1 MDKQHNGLAARAV
14 QVTVTATGGANAAV
28 VATMP
33 AVPGWVN
40 VIQGYDITG
49 TGATAAALVDI
60 TISGLAVAVSHKAA
74 VPAGVTVLT
83 ERNVRFPRGL
93 QATGANTA
101 VSVTL
106 PALGLGSLSATV
118 NVYGYRVRG

>member
-1 MDKQHNGLAARAV
+1 MNRQHNGLVPQAV
-14 QVTVTATGGANAAV
+14 PVVITATGGANASV

-40 VIQGYDITG
+40 VIQGYDVTG

-60 TISGLAVAVSHKAA
+60 TISGLPSAISHKAV
-74 VPAGVTVLT
+74 VPAGVTALA
-83 ERNVRFPRGL
+83 ERNVRFPNGI
-93 QATGANTA
+93 QATAANLA
-101 VSVTL
+101 VAVTL

>member
-1 MDKQHNGLAARAV
+1 MNESHNGLDARAV

-60 TISGLAVAVSHKAA
+60 TISNLGVAVSHKAV
-74 VPAGVTVLT
+74 VPAGVTALC
-83 ERNVRFPRGL
+83 ERSVRFPNGL
-93 QATGANTA
+93 RATGANLPIA
-101 VSVTL
+101 VTL
-106 PALGLGSLSATV
+106 PALGLGSLAATV
-118 NVYGYRVRG
+118 NVYGYRVKG